1 MKLYSCKLRLAGNVN
16 NEVLKTEVTAAE
28 IEVLREIHGSD
39 AVLDIVQTG
48 ENRLDSAKER
58 ARLKRIYASE
68 ESLSSQSL
76 GKRMAMLR
84 NLFGHDRLELPNDVV
99 DLADRAEEEDEE
111 VEAST
116 ETIAPVQRTRVP
128 KKPKAEEAFAE

>member
-1 MKLYSCKLRLAGNVN
+1 MKLYQCKLRLAGNVN
-16 NEVLKTEVTAAE
+16 NEVLKTDVTAAE

-48 ENRLDSAKER
+48 ENKLDSAKER

-99 DLADRAEEEDEE
+99 DPADRIEDEDEE
-111 VEAST
+111 IEAA
-116 ETIAPVQRTRVP
+116 EDKPVQRTRVP